1 MSKSTL
7 KLKKFNIFNLNDYYK
22 NLNDDIL
29 QEEEDI
35 IDIIYEPSPEN
46 KNIFCYLVLL
56 SKGTLLYFE
65 YNLIQKKFQTFSQI
79 YL

>member
-7 KLKKFNIFNLNDYYK
+7 KLKKFNIFNLNEYYK
-22 NLNDDIL
+22 NFNDDIM

-65 YNLIQKKFQTFSQI
+65 YNLITKKIQI
-79 YL
+79 FLKTLL